1 MSQLIQWSRSGGEM
15 GESLFNPL
23 RLRLAR
29 RRRGLS
35 KVKLA
40 RKAEL
45 TTRSVYDFESG
56 KQRPA
61 DDTASRLAD
70 SLEFPVSF
78 FFRGDIEEPSPVVA
92 SFRSLK
98 AMTAGERDAALA
110 AGALAF
116 ELSDWIESRFELEP
130 IDLPD
135 LQDYGPEAAAMALRS
150 RWRIGERP
158 IGHMVNLLESKGVR
172 VFSLAQEGN
181 RVDAFSLWHREKP
194 FVFLNTMKTAEH
206 SRLDAAHEL
215 GHLILHRHGA
225 PRGRDLEKD
234 AQLFASS
241 FLMPRGSVLAT
252 APRAVVGGLERLIA
266 LKQVWKVSVAA
277 LAHRLHAL
285 GVLSDWNYRTVCIQL
300 AALGKSNEP
309 AGIPRE
315 TSTSLGLIF
324 GDLRDAGVSTA
335 DVARALNLYTRDV
348 EALIFGLSIGTV
360 AEGSKSSSEDLDA
373 TTRRK
378 AFRVLG

>member
-1 MSQLIQWSRSGGEM
+1 M